1 MPDHDDEMAEFIEPS
16 DTPTSRS
23 KATAEEPAWRSG
35 VRNSKFGQIAVLAV
49 TAFAVIIAV
58 WWVVKPKNAAEEQ
71 ADTAAVTQV
80 NVDGAQAAPVAGD
93 LAPTFIATDLE
104 GNQVDLQAMRGK
116 PVWLVFMASWCTGCR
131 TEMPDVQ
138 EAIAAHGGDIQLVS
152 VYVGETSQTVKSYS
166 DRVGNK
172 FPQVADGSQS
182 IAAAYGIMGVPSHFF
197 IDANGVVHE
206 VHVGLLSPSAM
217 NASINDVLGG

>member
-1 MPDHDDEMAEFIEPS
+1 MPDQDEIAEFLEPS
-16 DTPTSRS
+16 DVPATRPGTP
-23 KATAEEPAWRSG
+23 AGEPAWRSG

-58 WWVVKPKNAAEEQ
+58 WWVIKPKNAAEEQ
-71 ADTAAVTQV
+71 AETAAVTQV
-80 NVDGAQAAPVAGD
+80 NIDGAQAAPVVGD

-116 PVWLVFMASWCTGCR
+116 PVWVMFIASWCTGCR

-138 EAIAAHGGDIQLVS
+138 KAVAVHGDDIQLVS
-152 VYVGETSQTVKSYS
+152 VYVGESPQTVKSYS

-172 FPQVADGSQS
+172 FTQVADGSES
-182 IAAAYGIMGVPSHFF
+182 IAAAYGVMGVPSHFF
-197 IDANGVVHE
+197 IDAGGMVHE
-206 VHVGLLSPSAM
+206 TRVGLLSPSAM
-217 NASINDVLGG
+217 DASINDVVGG